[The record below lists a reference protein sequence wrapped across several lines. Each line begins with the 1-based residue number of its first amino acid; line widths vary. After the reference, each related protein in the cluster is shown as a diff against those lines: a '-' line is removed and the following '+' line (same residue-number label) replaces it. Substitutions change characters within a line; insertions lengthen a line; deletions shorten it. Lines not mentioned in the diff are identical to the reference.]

1 MGCHAGSLEEKDEM
15 EMNQG
20 TAPLPTSKNEKTDA
34 SKRKKGDTEKRK
46 ENKVRGCGVEVVES
60 RVQLSERVDMRH

>member
-20 TAPLPTSKNEKTDA
+20 TAPLPTSKNERQMRQRE
-34 SKRKKGDTEKRK
+34 KRETQKKGKKTRCADAA
-46 ENKVRGCGVEVVES
+46 
-60 RVQLSERVDMRH
+60 